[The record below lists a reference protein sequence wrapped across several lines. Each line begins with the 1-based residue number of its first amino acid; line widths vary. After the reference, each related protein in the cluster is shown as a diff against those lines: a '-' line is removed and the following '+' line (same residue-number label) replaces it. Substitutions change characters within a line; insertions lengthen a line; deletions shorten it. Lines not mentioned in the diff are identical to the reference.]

1 MFQYNKKK
9 KKRRN
14 AEIMISNDVHLHT
27 QNCPREANLLD
38 WDDYEI
44 KKYSY
49 QIQNLTNT
57 AHTWHSSQNAQRNDF
72 YFRIQDLF
80 GKEHRK
86 VIPPVENISQY
97 HDSQVLEMSR
107 LPARSKSQ
115 YFANEEKLISR
126 KERGGF
132 SRERVVE

>member
-1 MFQYNKKK
+1 M
-9 KKRRN
+9 
-14 AEIMISNDVHLHT
+14 L
-27 QNCPREANLLD
+27 
-38 WDDYEI
+38 
-44 KKYSY
+44 
-49 QIQNLTNT
+49 
-57 AHTWHSSQNAQRNDF
+57 F

-86 VIPPVENISQY
+86 VIPTVENISQY
-97 HDSQVLEMSR
+97 YESQVLEMSR

>member
-1 MFQYNKKK
+1 MILVT
-9 KKRRN
+9 KRTK
-14 AEIMISNDVHLHT
+14 EWLLL
-27 QNCPREANLLD
+27 QNPG
-38 WDDYEI
+38 
-44 KKYSY
+44 S
-49 QIQNLTNT
+49 T
-57 AHTWHSSQNAQRNDF
+57 
-72 YFRIQDLF
+72 
-80 GKEHRK
+80 GKEYRK

-97 HDSQVLEMSR
+97 HESQVLEMSR